1 MLGVNADEFDVG
13 SIEEGDFFV
22 KFKLR
27 NKRDNFK
34 WVLVA
39 VYGVAQP
46 EFKEKFLV
54 ELVQTCDKE
63 KLPILVGVTSIS
75 SEILVKK
82 IIISS
87 MQGGLFCLTQLLMVW
102 T

>member
-1 MLGVNADEFDVG
+1 M
-13 SIEEGDFFV
+13 
-22 KFKLR
+22 KFKLK

-39 VYGVAQP
+39 VYGATQP

-63 KLPILVGVTSIS
+63 KLPFLVGDDFNIIRNP
-75 SEILVKK
+75 SEK